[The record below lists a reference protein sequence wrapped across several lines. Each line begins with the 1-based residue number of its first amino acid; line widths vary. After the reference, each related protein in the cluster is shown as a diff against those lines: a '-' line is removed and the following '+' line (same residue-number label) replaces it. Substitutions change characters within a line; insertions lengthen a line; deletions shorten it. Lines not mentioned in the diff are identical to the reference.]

1 MFGVNDVQIF
11 SNAEF
16 GELRTVM
23 INGKEYFYGIDI
35 ASALQYKRP
44 RKAITDNCKGV
55 LSEDSIK
62 NEGGYPELLIPE
74 GDVYRLIIK
83 AGQQANSREI
93 KEKADKL
100 ERWIFDYILPTIR
113 RTGTYSLPQ
122 TTDGKIALL
131 AQGHTELK
139 EEVDTIKAD
148 LQALKMDLPILP
160 IEADMITEAVKKK
173 GVSVL
178 GGKSAPAYCNRSL
191 RQTVYNNL
199 YANLKYNF
207 GVKSYKSLKRSQ
219 CEKAVE
225 VINGY
230 KPPFFLAEMISNE
243 NSQLSLG
250 F

>member
-1 MFGVNDVQIF
+1 MNDVQIF
-11 SNAEF
+11 SNADF
-16 GELRTVM
+16 GEIRTVL
-23 INGKEYFYGIDI
+23 IDGEPWFVGRDI
-35 ASALQYKRP
+35 AVSLGYGKGTAPTNALKKHVFDDDKQLIKMVSQGQERQMLV
-44 RKAITDNCKGV
+44 INESGV
-55 LSEDSIK
+55 YS
-62 NEGGYPELLIPE
+62 LIF
-74 GDVYRLIIK
+74 G
-83 AGQQANSREI
+83 S
-93 KEKADKL
+93 KL
-100 ERWIFDYILPTIR
+100 ETAQVFKRWVTKEVLPSIR
-113 RTGTYSLPQ
+113 KTGTYGQPQLPM

-178 GGKSAPAYCNRSL
+178 GGKNAPAYCNRSL